1 MLCGRPIICTEGT
14 YPGEFTEKEEC
25 GIVVLQ
31 TKEDLKRGIIK
42 LRDNP
47 QLREKLGR
55 NALKAAIR
63 EYNWERQEE
72 KLLIIYEK
80 LKK

>member
-1 MLCGRPIICTEGT
+1 MW
-14 YPGEFTEKEEC
+14 
-25 GIVVLQ
+25 
-31 TKEDLKRGIIK
+31 
-42 LRDNP
+42 
-47 QLREKLGR
+47 REKLGR